1 MAFRLSPALTH
12 KCTPD
17 LHMKQSGSFSL
28 KLANWR
34 WAQSQPQRRY
44 WPLPHLLENMQ
55 GLRYINYSVASTI
68 GR

>member
-17 LHMKQSGSFSL
+17 FLMKQSGSFSL
-28 KLANWR
+28 KLAVG
-34 WAQSQPQRRY
+34 AKSQPQRRY
-44 WPLPHLLENMQ
+44 WPLLHLLEHMQ